1 MEYQM
6 QFTNTIMFVDSK
18 SSFSRQPPR
27 QTLNLALACGRSYF
41 RGMKPICL
49 FLAGAA
55 CSKLLLFSS
64 SAQDNPARANV
75 EREAAEE
82 NYKLLSSA
90 VNGLT
95 TGQADLQRRLGAL
108 ADEIRTLRAQDNKI
122 DTSKFVTRE
131 ELNRLVES
139 VKEID
144 RKREADKKLILDEF
158 EELKKDLRKMLAA
171 PPSPLPAA
179 SPNKNKSP
187 SASDRGSGKPAEKSA
202 EKPGKSSEAAASNQ
216 EGVYYVVQ
224 GGNNLL
230 AIVKAHNDEFKKQ
243 GKKTT
248 LQLVRDS
255 NPGLKDTNL
264 KVGQK
269 IFVPLVPE

>member
-1 MEYQM
+1 
-6 QFTNTIMFVDSK
+6 
-18 SSFSRQPPR
+18 
-27 QTLNLALACGRSYF
+27 
-41 RGMKPICL
+41 MKPISL
-49 FLAGAA
+49 FLAGAV
-55 CSKLLLFSS
+55 CSRLWLFPAL
-64 SAQDNPARANV
+64 AQDSAARAAV

-95 TGQADLQRRLGAL
+95 TGQADLQRRVGAL
-108 ADEIRTLRAQDNKI
+108 AEEIRTLRAQDTKT
-122 DTSKFVTRE
+122 DTSRFVTRE

-158 EELKKDLRKMLAA
+158 EELKKDLRKMLSA
-171 PPSPLPAA
+171 PSSAPAAA
-179 SPNKNKSP
+179 SPKQNRSPSSSDKSSEKSTEKSP
-187 SASDRGSGKPAEKSA
+187 S
-202 EKPGKSSEAAASNQ
+202 KPGKSTETASANQ

-224 GGNNLL
+224 PGNNLL
-230 AIVKAHNDEFKKQ
+230 AIVKAHNDEFKKRS
-243 GKKTT
+243 KKTT

-255 NPGLKDTNL
+255 NPGLKDASL

-269 IFVPLVPE
+269 IFIPLVPE

>member
-1 MEYQM
+1 MRAQGSHLRI
-6 QFTNTIMFVDSK
+6 QLPK
-18 SSFSRQPPR
+18 SLAKGCGK
-27 QTLNLALACGRSYF
+27 TLNLALACGRFYF
-41 RGMKPICL
+41 RGMKPISL

-55 CSKLLLFSS
+55 CSNLLFFPAF
-64 SAQDNPARANV
+64 AQDGPARAAV

-95 TGQADLQRRLGAL
+95 TGQADLQRRFAAL

-171 PPSPLPAA
+171 PSSALPAA
-179 SPNKNKSP
+179 SSNKNKS
-187 SASDRGSGKPAEKSA
+187 SSGSERGTAKATEKNPGERTAKPY
-202 EKPGKSSEAAASNQ
+202 EAVTNQ

-224 GGNNLL
+224 AGNNLL
-230 AIVKAHNDEFKKQ
+230 AIVKAHNEEFKKQ
-243 GKKTT
+243 SKKTT

-269 IFVPLVPE
+269 IFIPLVPE

>member
-1 MEYQM
+1 M
-6 QFTNTIMFVDSK
+6 IAVSK
-18 SSFSRQPPR
+18 SKVPGRAPR
-27 QTLNLALACGRSYF
+27 QTLTLALACGRFYF
-41 RGMKPICL
+41 RGMKPISL

-55 CSKLLLFSS
+55 CSNLLLFSAF
-64 SAQDNPARANV
+64 AQDSPARAAA

-95 TGQADLQRRLGAL
+95 TGQVDLQRRLGAL
-108 ADEIRTLRAQDNKI
+108 ADEIRALRAQDNKI
-122 DTSKFVTRE
+122 DTSRFVTRD

-158 EELKKDLRKMLAA
+158 EELKKDLRKMLSAPASA
-171 PPSPLPAA
+171 PPATSPKK
-179 SPNKNKSP
+179 SKSP
-187 SASDRGSGKPAEKSA
+187 SASDKGSEKLTAKPPGEL
-202 EKPGKSSEAAASNQ
+202 GKSSEAAATNQ

-224 GGNNLL
+224 AGNNLL
-230 AIVKAHNDEFKKQ
+230 AIVKAHNEEFKKQ

-264 KVGQK
+264 TVGQK
-269 IFVPLVPE
+269 IFIPLVPE

>member
-1 MEYQM
+1 MREL
-6 QFTNTIMFVDSK
+6 
-18 SSFSRQPPR
+18 
-27 QTLNLALACGRSYF
+27 LNLAPACGRSYF
-41 RGMKPICL
+41 RGMKPISL

-55 CSKLLLFSS
+55 CSNLLLFSAF
-64 SAQDNPARANV
+64 AQDNPARAAA

-122 DTSKFVTRE
+122 DTSNFVTRE

-158 EELKKDLRKMLAA
+158 EELKKDLRKMLSA
-171 PPSPLPAA
+171 PSSVPPAA
-179 SPNKNKSP
+179 STKKPRSSP
-187 SASDRGSGKPAEKSA
+187 VSEKGSEKLDEKPAHIPA
-202 EKPGKSSEAAASNQ
+202 KSSEATATNQ

-224 GGNNLL
+224 ARNNLL
-230 AIVKAHNDEFKKQ
+230 AIVKAHNEEFKKQ

-248 LQLVRDS
+248 LQLVRDG

-269 IFVPLVPE
+269 IFIPLVPE

>member
-1 MEYQM
+1 MPKVPA
-6 QFTNTIMFVDSK
+6 TA
-18 SSFSRQPPR
+18 PR
-27 QTLNLALACGRSYF
+27 RTLNLALAFGRSYF
-41 RGMKPICL
+41 RAMKPISI
-49 FLAGAA
+49 FLTGAA
-55 CSKLLLFSS
+55 CSTLLLFSAL
-64 SAQDNPARANV
+64 AQENPARANV

-108 ADEIRTLRAQDNKI
+108 ADEIRALRAQDNKI

-158 EELKKDLRKMLAA
+158 EELKKDLRKMLSA
-171 PPSPLPAA
+171 PVATPPAA
-179 SPNKNKSP
+179 SPKKSKSP
-187 SASDRGSGKPAEKSA
+187 SASDKGSEKLTAKPPGEI
-202 EKPGKSSEAAASNQ
+202 GKSSEAAGTNQ

-224 GGNNLL
+224 AGNNLL

-248 LQLVRDS
+248 LQLVRDG

-264 KVGQK
+264 RVGQK
-269 IFVPLVPE
+269 IFIPLAPE

>member
-1 MEYQM
+1 
-6 QFTNTIMFVDSK
+6 
-18 SSFSRQPPR
+18 
-27 QTLNLALACGRSYF
+27 
-41 RGMKPICL
+41 MKPISL
-49 FLAGAA
+49 FLAGAV
-55 CSKLLLFSS
+55 CSNLLLFSAF
-64 SAQDNPARANV
+64 AQENPARAAV

-144 RKREADKKLILDEF
+144 RKREADKKLILDEL
-158 EELKKDLRKMLAA
+158 EELKKDLRKMLSA
-171 PPSPLPAA
+171 PSSVATAA
-179 SPNKNKSP
+179 SPKKTRSSP
-187 SASDRGSGKPAEKSA
+187 ASEKGSEKLNEKPADNSA
-202 EKPGKSSEAAASNQ
+202 AKPSGAAATNQ
-216 EGVYYVVQ
+216 EGVDYLIQ
-224 GGNNLL
+224 PGNNLL
-230 AIVKAHNDEFKKQ
+230 AIVKAHNEVFKKQ

-248 LQLVRDS
+248 LQLVRES

-264 KVGQK
+264 RVGQK
-269 IFVPLVPE
+269 IFIPLVPE

>member
-1 MEYQM
+1 
-6 QFTNTIMFVDSK
+6 
-18 SSFSRQPPR
+18 
-27 QTLNLALACGRSYF
+27 
-41 RGMKPICL
+41 MKPISL

-55 CSKLLLFSS
+55 SSSLLLC
-64 SAQDNPARANV
+64 SAFTQDNPARAAV

-158 EELKKDLRKMLAA
+158 EELKKDLRKMLSA
-171 PPSPLPAA
+171 PSSVATAA
-179 SPNKNKSP
+179 SPKKTRSSP
-187 SASDRGSGKPAEKSA
+187 ASEKGSEKLNEKPADNSA
-202 EKPGKSSEAAASNQ
+202 AKPSGAAATNQ
-216 EGVYYVVQ
+216 EGVDYLIQ
-224 GGNNLL
+224 PGNNLL
-230 AIVKAHNDEFKKQ
+230 AIVKAHNEVFKKQ

-248 LQLVRDS
+248 LQLVRES

-264 KVGQK
+264 RVGQK
-269 IFVPLVPE
+269 IFIPLVPE

>member
-1 MEYQM
+1 MRVRAQVSHYK
-6 QFTNTIMFVDSK
+6 FRVSK
-18 SSFSRQPPR
+18 CEGAA
-27 QTLNLALACGRSYF
+27 LNLALACRRPYF
-41 RGMKPICL
+41 RGMKPISL
-49 FLAGAA
+49 FFA
-55 CSKLLLFSS
+55 CWNLLLFSA
-64 SAQDNPARANV
+64 SAQESPARAAV

-82 NYKLLSSA
+82 SYKLLSSA

-108 ADEIRTLRAQDNKI
+108 ADEVRVLRAQDNKI

-144 RKREADKKLILDEF
+144 RKREADRKLILDEF

-171 PPSPLPAA
+171 PSSASA
-179 SPNKNKSP
+179 TSPNKSKSP
-187 SASDRGSGKPAEKSA
+187 PVSDKGSGNPADKSPD
-202 EKPGKSSEAAASNQ
+202 KPGKSSEAAATNQ

-224 GGNNLL
+224 PGNNLL
-230 AIVKAHNDEFKKQ
+230 AIVKAHNEEFKKQ
-243 GKKTT
+243 NKKTT
-248 LQLVRDS
+248 LQLVRDG

>member
-1 MEYQM
+1 
-6 QFTNTIMFVDSK
+6 
-18 SSFSRQPPR
+18 
-27 QTLNLALACGRSYF
+27 
-41 RGMKPICL
+41 MKPFSL
-49 FLAGAA
+49 FLA
-55 CSKLLLFSS
+55 CSNLLLFSAF
-64 SAQDNPARANV
+64 AQDNPTRAAV

-108 ADEIRTLRAQDNKI
+108 ADEIRALRAQDNKI

-171 PPSPLPAA
+171 PSSASPAA

-187 SASDRGSGKPAEKSA
+187 SASDRGAGRAA
-202 EKPGKSSEAAASNQ
+202 EKPLDKTGKSSEAAATTNQ

-224 GGNNLL
+224 AGNNLL
-230 AIVKAHNDEFKKQ
+230 AIVKAHNEEFKKQ
-243 GKKTT
+243 NKKTT

-264 KVGQK
+264 KIGQK
-269 IFVPLVPE
+269 IFIPLVPE

>member
-1 MEYQM
+1 
-6 QFTNTIMFVDSK
+6 
-18 SSFSRQPPR
+18 
-27 QTLNLALACGRSYF
+27 
-41 RGMKPICL
+41 MKPISL

-55 CSKLLLFSS
+55 CSNLLLFS
-64 SAQDNPARANV
+64 AFAEENPARAAV

-144 RKREADKKLILDEF
+144 RKREADKKLILDEL
-158 EELKKDLRKMLAA
+158 EELKKDLRKMLSA
-171 PPSPLPAA
+171 PSSVATAA
-179 SPNKNKSP
+179 SPKKTRSSP
-187 SASDRGSGKPAEKSA
+187 ASEKGSEKLNEKPADNSA
-202 EKPGKSSEAAASNQ
+202 AKPSGAAATNQ
-216 EGVYYVVQ
+216 EGVDYLIQ
-224 GGNNLL
+224 PGNNLL
-230 AIVKAHNDEFKKQ
+230 AIVKAHNEVFKKQ

-248 LQLVRDS
+248 LQLVRES

-264 KVGQK
+264 RVGQK
-269 IFVPLVPE
+269 IFIPLVPE

>member
-1 MEYQM
+1 MR
-6 QFTNTIMFVDSK
+6 K
-18 SSFSRQPPR
+18 L
-27 QTLNLALACGRSYF
+27 LNLAPACGRSYF
-41 RGMKPICL
+41 RGMKPISL

-55 CSKLLLFSS
+55 CSNLLLC
-64 SAQDNPARANV
+64 SAFAQENPARAAV

-144 RKREADKKLILDEF
+144 RKRESDKKLILDEF
-158 EELKKDLRKMLAA
+158 EELKKDLRKILSAPASA
-171 PPSPLPAA
+171 PPASSPK
-179 SPNKNKSP
+179 KNKSP
-187 SASDRGSGKPAEKSA
+187 SASDKGSERLTEKSPD
-202 EKPGKSSEAAASNQ
+202 KPGKLSEAAATNQ
-216 EGVYYVVQ
+216 EGVYYLIQ
-224 GGNNLL
+224 PGNNLL
-230 AIVKAHNDEFKKQ
+230 AIVKAHNEEFKKQ

-248 LQLVRDS
+248 LQLVRDG

-269 IFVPLVPE
+269 IFIPLVPE

>member
-1 MEYQM
+1 
-6 QFTNTIMFVDSK
+6 
-18 SSFSRQPPR
+18 
-27 QTLNLALACGRSYF
+27 
-41 RGMKPICL
+41 MKPISH
-49 FLAGAA
+49 FLTGAA
-55 CSKLLLFSS
+55 FSGLLLFSAL
-64 SAQDNPARANV
+64 AQDNPARANV

-108 ADEIRTLRAQDNKI
+108 TDEIRSMRAQDNKI
-122 DTSKFVTRE
+122 DTSRFVTRE

-158 EELKKDLRKMLAA
+158 EVLKKDLRKMLSA
-171 PPSPLPAA
+171 PAA
-179 SPNKNKSP
+179 ASSASSPKKEKSP
-187 SASDRGSGKPAEKSA
+187 SVSDKGSERPIEKPSD
-202 EKPGKSSEAAASNQ
+202 KPGKTSEVATTNQ

-224 GGNNLL
+224 AGNNLL
-230 AIVKAHNDEFKKQ
+230 AIVKAHNEEFKKQ

-248 LQLVRDS
+248 LQLVRDG

-264 KVGQK
+264 RVGQK
-269 IFVPLVPE
+269 IFIPLAPE

>member
-1 MEYQM
+1 MG
-6 QFTNTIMFVDSK
+6 K
-18 SSFSRQPPR
+18 L
-27 QTLNLALACGRSYF
+27 LNLAPACGRSYF
-41 RGMKPICL
+41 RGMKPISL
-49 FLAGAA
+49 FLAGAV
-55 CSKLLLFSS
+55 CSNLLLFSAF
-64 SAQDNPARANV
+64 AQENPARAAV

-95 TGQADLQRRLGAL
+95 TGQADLQRRFGAL
-108 ADEIRTLRAQDNKI
+108 ADEIRALRAQDNKI

-158 EELKKDLRKMLAA
+158 EELKKDLRKMLSA
-171 PPSPLPAA
+171 PSSVATGA
-179 SPNKNKSP
+179 SPKKTRSSP
-187 SASDRGSGKPAEKSA
+187 ASEKGSEKLNEKPAERPA
-202 EKPGKSSEAAASNQ
+202 KPSEAAATNQ
-216 EGVYYVVQ
+216 EGVDYLIQ
-224 GGNNLL
+224 PGNNLL
-230 AIVKAHNDEFKKQ
+230 AIVKAHNEVFKKQ

-264 KVGQK
+264 RVGQK
-269 IFVPLVPE
+269 IFIPLVPE

>member
-1 MEYQM
+1 MRVRAQVSHYK
-6 QFTNTIMFVDSK
+6 FRVSK
-18 SSFSRQPPR
+18 CEGAA
-27 QTLNLALACGRSYF
+27 LNLALACRRPYF
-41 RGMKPICL
+41 RGMKPISL
-49 FLAGAA
+49 FFA
-55 CSKLLLFSS
+55 CWNLLLFSA
-64 SAQDNPARANV
+64 SAQESPARANV

-95 TGQADLQRRLGAL
+95 TGHADLQRRVGAL
-108 ADEIRTLRAQDNKI
+108 AEEIRALRAQDNKI

-158 EELKKDLRKMLAA
+158 EGLKKELRKMLSAPASASPVAA
-171 PPSPLPAA
+171 P
-179 SPNKNKSP
+179 KNSKSP
-187 SASDRGSGKPAEKSA
+187 SPSDKGSERLTEKTPDKSGKSA
-202 EKPGKSSEAAASNQ
+202 ETTTANQ

-224 GGNNLL
+224 AGNNLL
-230 AIVKAHNDEFKKQ
+230 AIVKAHNEEFKKQ

-264 KVGQK
+264 RVGQK
-269 IFVPLVPE
+269 IFIPLTPE

>member
-1 MEYQM
+1 MSW
-6 QFTNTIMFVDSK
+6 FLATA
-18 SSFSRQPPR
+18 PG
-27 QTLNLALACGRSYF
+27 QTLNLALACERSYF
-41 RGMKPICL
+41 RGMKPISL
-49 FLAGAA
+49 FLAGTA
-55 CSKLLLFSS
+55 CSSLLLFPVF
-64 SAQDNPARANV
+64 AQDSPARAAV

-158 EELKKDLRKMLAA
+158 EELKKDLRKMLSA
-171 PPSPLPAA
+171 PSSVAPATSAKKTRSSPA
-179 SPNKNKSP
+179 SEK
-187 SASDRGSGKPAEKSA
+187 GSEKLNEKPADRPA
-202 EKPGKSSEAAASNQ
+202 KPSEAAATNQ
-216 EGVYYVVQ
+216 EGVYHLIQ
-224 GGNNLL
+224 PGNNLL
-230 AIVKAHNDEFKKQ
+230 AIVKAYNEEFKKQ

-264 KVGQK
+264 RVGQK

>member
-41 RGMKPICL
+41 RGMKPISL
-49 FLAGAA
+49 FLAAAA
-55 CSKLLLFSS
+55 CSNLLLFSAF
-64 SAQDNPARANV
+64 AQDNPARAAA

-158 EELKKDLRKMLAA
+158 EELKKDLRKMLSA
-171 PPSPLPAA
+171 PSSVPPAA
-179 SPNKNKSP
+179 STKKPRSSP
-187 SASDRGSGKPAEKSA
+187 VSEKGSEKLDEKPAHIPA
-202 EKPGKSSEAAASNQ
+202 KSSEATATNQ

-224 GGNNLL
+224 ARNNLL
-230 AIVKAHNDEFKKQ
+230 AIVKAHNEEFKKQ

-248 LQLVRDS
+248 LQLVRDG

-269 IFVPLVPE
+269 IFIPLVPE

>member
-1 MEYQM
+1 
-6 QFTNTIMFVDSK
+6 
-18 SSFSRQPPR
+18 
-27 QTLNLALACGRSYF
+27 
-41 RGMKPICL
+41 MKPISL
-49 FLAGAA
+49 FLAGAV
-55 CSKLLLFSS
+55 CSNLLLFS
-64 SAQDNPARANV
+64 AFAEENPARAAV

-144 RKREADKKLILDEF
+144 RKREADKKLILDEL
-158 EELKKDLRKMLAA
+158 EELKKDLRKMLSA
-171 PPSPLPAA
+171 PSSVATAA
-179 SPNKNKSP
+179 SPKKTRSSP
-187 SASDRGSGKPAEKSA
+187 ASEKGSEKLNEKPADNSA
-202 EKPGKSSEAAASNQ
+202 AKPSGAAATNQ
-216 EGVYYVVQ
+216 EGVDYLIQ
-224 GGNNLL
+224 PGNNLL
-230 AIVKAHNDEFKKQ
+230 AIVKAHNEVFKKQ

-248 LQLVRDS
+248 LQLVRES

-264 KVGQK
+264 RVGQK
-269 IFVPLVPE
+269 IFIPLVPE

>member
-1 MEYQM
+1 
-6 QFTNTIMFVDSK
+6 
-18 SSFSRQPPR
+18 
-27 QTLNLALACGRSYF
+27 
-41 RGMKPICL
+41 MKPISL
-49 FLAGAA
+49 FLAGAV
-55 CSKLLLFSS
+55 CSNLLLFFAF
-64 SAQDNPARANV
+64 AQENPARAAV

-144 RKREADKKLILDEF
+144 RKREADKKLILDEL
-158 EELKKDLRKMLAA
+158 EELKKDLRKMLSA
-171 PPSPLPAA
+171 PSSVATAA
-179 SPNKNKSP
+179 SPKKTRSSP
-187 SASDRGSGKPAEKSA
+187 ASEKGSEKLNEKPADNSA
-202 EKPGKSSEAAASNQ
+202 AKPSGAAATNQ
-216 EGVYYVVQ
+216 EGVDYLIQ
-224 GGNNLL
+224 PGNNLL
-230 AIVKAHNDEFKKQ
+230 AIVKAHNEVFKKQ

-248 LQLVRDS
+248 LQLVRES

-264 KVGQK
+264 RVGQK
-269 IFVPLVPE
+269 IFIPLVPE

>member
-1 MEYQM
+1 
-6 QFTNTIMFVDSK
+6 
-18 SSFSRQPPR
+18 
-27 QTLNLALACGRSYF
+27 
-41 RGMKPICL
+41 MKPISL
-49 FLAGAA
+49 FLAGAV
-55 CSKLLLFSS
+55 CSNLLLFSAF
-64 SAQDNPARANV
+64 AQENPARAAV

-144 RKREADKKLILDEF
+144 RKREADKKLILDEL
-158 EELKKDLRKMLAA
+158 EELKKDLRKMLSA
-171 PPSPLPAA
+171 PSSVATAA
-179 SPNKNKSP
+179 SPKKTRSSP
-187 SASDRGSGKPAEKSA
+187 ASEKGSEKLNEKPADNSA
-202 EKPGKSSEAAASNQ
+202 AKPSGAAATNQ
-216 EGVYYVVQ
+216 EGVDYLIQ
-224 GGNNLL
+224 PGNNLL
-230 AIVKAHNDEFKKQ
+230 AIVKAHNEEFKKQ

-248 LQLVRDS
+248 LQLVRDG

-269 IFVPLVPE
+269 IFIPLVPE

>member
-1 MEYQM
+1 
-6 QFTNTIMFVDSK
+6 
-18 SSFSRQPPR
+18 
-27 QTLNLALACGRSYF
+27 
-41 RGMKPICL
+41 MKPISL
-49 FLAGAA
+49 FLAGAV
-55 CSKLLLFSS
+55 CSNLLLFSAF
-64 SAQDNPARANV
+64 AQENPARAAV

-158 EELKKDLRKMLAA
+158 EELKKDLRKMLSA
-171 PPSPLPAA
+171 PSSVATAA
-179 SPNKNKSP
+179 SPKKTRSSP
-187 SASDRGSGKPAEKSA
+187 ASEKGSEKLNEKPADNSA
-202 EKPGKSSEAAASNQ
+202 AKPSGAAATNQ
-216 EGVYYVVQ
+216 EGVDYLIQ
-224 GGNNLL
+224 PGNNLL
-230 AIVKAHNDEFKKQ
+230 AIVKAHNEVFKKQ

-248 LQLVRDS
+248 LQLVRES

-264 KVGQK
+264 RVGQK
-269 IFVPLVPE
+269 IFIPLVPE

>member
-1 MEYQM
+1 
-6 QFTNTIMFVDSK
+6 
-18 SSFSRQPPR
+18 
-27 QTLNLALACGRSYF
+27 
-41 RGMKPICL
+41 MKPISL
-49 FLAGAA
+49 FLAGAG
-55 CSKLLLFSS
+55 CLHLLLTTAF
-64 SAQDNPARANV
+64 AQDSPARAAV

-108 ADEIRTLRAQDNKI
+108 ADEIRAIRAQDNKV

-158 EELKKDLRKMLAA
+158 EVLKKDLRKMLSA
-171 PPSPLPAA
+171 PAA
-179 SPNKNKSP
+179 ASSASSPKKEKSP
-187 SASDRGSGKPAEKSA
+187 SVSDKGSERPIEKPSD
-202 EKPGKSSEAAASNQ
+202 KPGKTSEVATTNQ

-224 GGNNLL
+224 AGNNLL
-230 AIVKAHNDEFKKQ
+230 AIVKAHNEEFKKQ

-248 LQLVRDS
+248 LQLVRDG

-264 KVGQK
+264 RVGQK
-269 IFVPLVPE
+269 IFIPLAPE

>member
-1 MEYQM
+1 
-6 QFTNTIMFVDSK
+6 
-18 SSFSRQPPR
+18 
-27 QTLNLALACGRSYF
+27 LNLALARGRSYF
-41 RGMKPICL
+41 RGMKPISL
-49 FLAGAA
+49 FVAGAA
-55 CSKLLLFSS
+55 CSSHLLFSAF
-64 SAQDNPARANV
+64 AQDNPARANV

-108 ADEIRTLRAQDNKI
+108 ADEIRTLRAQANKI

-131 ELNRLVES
+131 ELNRLFES

-144 RKREADKKLILDEF
+144 RKRDADKKLILDEF
-158 EELKKDLRKMLAA
+158 EELKKDLRKMLSA
-171 PPSPLPAA
+171 PAPAPLAA
-179 SPNKNKSP
+179 SSKKTGSAA
-187 SASDRGSGKPAEKSA
+187 ASDKGTERLTAKPRGETGKP
-202 EKPGKSSEAAASNQ
+202 SEAAAPNQ

-224 GGNNLL
+224 AGNNLL
-230 AIVKAHNDEFKKQ
+230 AIVKAHNEEFKKQ

-248 LQLVRDS
+248 LQLVRDG

-264 KVGQK
+264 RVGQK
-269 IFVPLVPE
+269 IFIPLVPE

>member
-1 MEYQM
+1 M
-6 QFTNTIMFVDSK
+6 T
-18 SSFSRQPPR
+18 
-27 QTLNLALACGRSYF
+27 LALASGRFYF
-41 RGMKPICL
+41 RGMKPISL
-49 FLAGAA
+49 FLAVAA
-55 CSKLLLFSS
+55 CSNLLLFSAF
-64 SAQDNPARANV
+64 AQDSPARAAA

-122 DTSKFVTRE
+122 DTSRFVTRD

-158 EELKKDLRKMLAA
+158 EELKKDLRKMLSA
-171 PPSPLPAA
+171 PSSVVTAA
-179 SPNKNKSP
+179 SAKKNRS
-187 SASDRGSGKPAEKSA
+187 STASEKGSEKLDEKPAERPA
-202 EKPGKSSEAAASNQ
+202 KPSEAAATNQ

-224 GGNNLL
+224 PRNNLL
-230 AIVKAHNDEFKKQ
+230 AIVKAHNEEFKKQ

-264 KVGQK
+264 RVGQK
-269 IFVPLVPE
+269 IFIPLVPE